1 MLIVLLKFDFPSSA
15 EETCVEKKKLKSY
28 IPGMIL
34 YPARKGRREAEGT
47 RALGGGEEEG
57 LLRISYDEDDRRIRL
72 GLEFSILGIFWVRK
86 IWHAFFCW
94 V

>member
-34 YPARKGRREAEGT
+34 YPAEEGEVGS
-47 RALGGGEEEG
+47 RGDAGVGGGG
-57 LLRISYDEDDRRIRL
+57 FTPDFI
-72 GLEFSILGIFWVRK
+72 
-86 IWHAFFCW
+86 
-94 V
+94 